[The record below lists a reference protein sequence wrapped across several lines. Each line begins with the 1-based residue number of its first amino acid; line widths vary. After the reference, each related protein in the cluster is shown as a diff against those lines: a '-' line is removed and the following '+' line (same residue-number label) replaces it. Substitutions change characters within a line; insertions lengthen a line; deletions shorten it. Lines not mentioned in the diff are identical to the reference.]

1 MASATVH
8 AVLRAGI
15 REFDTAPLYT
25 DSEDKLG
32 HALLTA
38 SPSNT
43 GQSVVFLRDRMIV
56 GGKEVRI
63 YTKTG
68 RLVRRRIKDAPEG
81 DLGWRPAEVVKVTE
95 DGAHGPR
102 RVGPVTVEK
111 TLPIPKNQRGIAD
124 DFSANGAFTSYA
136 ESLGR
141 LGTHAR
147 VHTLRMHDADTAGGK
162 GARLASG
169 ALDQAALPT
178 GMLAGLKAMRT
189 DGTIE
194 NVSLGMNAH
203 RKHMGRWTPSVII
216 DLIDAVP
223 EGTIDSALLAYGW
236 NLLCQDGLEVMVKCQ
251 QAGIAVHIAGTFG
264 GEQCA

>member
-1 MASATVH
+1 MPATGGSAVLSTLSSHIAPHAAPSRAASGGGASAFGGGAGVAQSGAAAASSGGAELALSPGRTITTEDIIHGAQFAAPGDVFGYRTNQDVASATVH

-15 REFDTAPLYT
+15 RDFDTAPLYT

-43 GQSVVFLRDRMIV
+43 GQSVVYLRDRMIV

-124 DFSANGAFTSYA
+124 DFSANGV
-136 ESLGR
+136 
-141 LGTHAR
+141 R
-147 VHTLRMHDADTAGGK
+147 VCTLR
-162 GARLASG
+162 R
-169 ALDQAALPT
+169 P
-178 GMLAGLKAMRT
+178 
-189 DGTIE
+189 
-194 NVSLGMNAH
+194 VS
-203 RKHMGRWTPSVII
+203 RV
-216 DLIDAVP
+216 
-223 EGTIDSALLAYGW
+223 
-236 NLLCQDGLEVMVKCQ
+236 
-251 QAGIAVHIAGTFG
+251 
-264 GEQCA
+264 